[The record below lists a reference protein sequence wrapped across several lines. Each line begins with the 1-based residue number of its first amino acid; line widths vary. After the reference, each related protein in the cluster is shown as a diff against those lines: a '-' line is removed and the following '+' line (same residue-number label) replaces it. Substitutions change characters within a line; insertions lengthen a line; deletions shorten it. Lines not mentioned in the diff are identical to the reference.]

1 MSRIVGLTLTNIN
14 SLEFYNF
21 DFDVHQYSKYCD
33 VRGLL
38 KLQSFHTKESIKT
51 LQ

>member
-21 DFDVHQYSKYCD
+21 DFDVNQYSKYCER
-33 VRGLL
+33 VV
-38 KLQSFHTKESIKT
+38 EST
-51 LQ
+51 ELSH